1 MASSSFGLHNQ
12 LLRCTEAGKTQAE
25 EQVAPPGA
33 QVRVRQKVTLVPGDR
48 GFGCYPAGLEGLA
61 WPVPAASALPG
72 HVRSKYLLLLTESG
86 RTQEVVSSHTAN

>member
-1 MASSSFGLHNQ
+1 MASISFGLHNQ

-72 HVRSKYLLLLTESG
+72 HVRSTVPFVAYRIWQDT
-86 RTQEVVSSHTAN
+86 RSSEQPHS